1 MRRPRGVTRLLG
13 VAVVALLACAGAGV
27 ATAADFKV
35 PPTPN
40 HFVTDNAGALSSATR
55 SSLEDELRAYQTSTG
70 HQVIVWIGE
79 TTGDVPLETW
89 TGDSAHQ
96 WRVGRKGHDDG
107 AILFLFMKD
116 HKIRIEVGYGLES
129 SLTDADSSRIIQDDI
144 VPRMHKNDVDGAVS
158 AGVAAMLKTISP
170 SYNGV
175 TPPPVE
181 KESAAGPIATVI
193 FIGIFAFVGLV
204 IIFVVFTMILRAIYA
219 VRYGYLVLREGPKK
233 AKSAMKQS
241 AFWTG
246 AIGGMA
252 TSSSFGG
259 GSSDDF
265 GGGFSAGGGD
275 FGGGGASGSW

>member
-1 MRRPRGVTRLLG
+1 MNRLLG
-13 VAVVALLACAGAGV
+13 FAVVALFAAVLPSVALAAS
-27 ATAADFKV
+27 FNV

-55 SSLEDELRAYQTSTG
+55 SSLEEELRAYQQSTG
-70 HQVIVWIGE
+70 HQVIVWIGQ

-116 HKIRIEVGYGLES
+116 HKVRIEVGYGLES
-129 SLTDADSSRIIQDDI
+129 SLTDAASNQIIQDDI
-144 VPRMHKNDVDGAVS
+144 VPRMRSSDVDGAVS
-158 AGVAAMLKTISP
+158 SGVAAMIKTITPAYSA
-170 SYNGV
+170 V
-175 TPPPVE
+175 TAPPAQA
-181 KESAAGPIATVI
+181 ESTAGPIATGIIIAMFAIFGLVMI
-193 FIGIFAFVGLV
+193 FIV
-204 IIFVVFTMILRAIYA
+204 ITIILRMIYG
-219 VRYGYLVLREGPKK
+219 VRYGYLVLREGSKK
-233 AKSAMKQS
+233 AKADMKHS

-246 AIGGMA
+246 AIGGLA

-259 GSSDDF
+259 GSSDSFDS
-265 GGGFSAGGGD
+265 GGFSSGGGD